1 MLWSLPTFFSLTVC
15 CSTQGGMQPRYEQ
28 EGKIPCKGAGVGW
41 GSGYREV
48 VPRQHPAL
56 EMLGIDERLGRMKL
70 HLPLAALLGA
80 GKHLGR
86 ERVLDL

>member
-1 MLWSLPTFFSLTVC
+1 M
-15 CSTQGGMQPRYEQ
+15 
-28 EGKIPCKGAGVGW
+28 GW
-41 GSGYREV
+41 GSGYGEV
-48 VPRQHPAL
+48 VPRQHPVL
-56 EMLGIDERLGRMKL
+56 EMLGIHEQLGRMKL

>member
-1 MLWSLPTFFSLTVC
+1 MLWSLPTFFSLPVC
-15 CSTQGGMQPRYEQ
+15 SSTRGGTQPRCEQ
-28 EGKIPCKGAGVGW
+28 EGKIPCTGAGVGW
-41 GSGYREV
+41 GSGYGEV
-48 VPRQHPAL
+48 VPRQHPVL
-56 EMLGIDERLGRMKL
+56 EMLGIDEQLGRMKL